1 MYCFEC
7 CKLYLATSKRI
18 HWTLAGT
25 RAMMQ
30 PINDFVLS
38 SRPFAISILALFRR
52 IYPFPIIFFNFS
64 ENLVLAKNV
73 RFFRQSAYNAEFF
86 IKPANLVLLF
96 EIIILR
102 KYFETLCIISWRP
115 YGILEHIAQEFF
127 APCYK
132 YTHIF
137 CNHCLCD
144 AQKRICQ
151 LTFTPSVTILKITY
165 SAGSSFQSNNSLGI
179 TRAYLLIVLTIL
191 HHLLCYTTPIDIC

>member
-1 MYCFEC
+1 M
-7 CKLYLATSKRI
+7 I
-18 HWTLAGT
+18 
-25 RAMMQ
+25 
-30 PINDFVLS
+30 LS
-38 SRPFAISILALFRR
+38 YRRDRLPSRFSRYFDGFIPFRSFFLISVKISFLRKTFD
-52 IYPFPIIFFNFS
+52 
-64 ENLVLAKNV
+64 
-73 RFFRQSAYNAEFF
+73 FFRQSAYNAEFF

-96 EIIILR
+96 EIIVLR

-127 APCYK
+127 DPCYK

-137 CNHCLCD
+137 CDHCLCD

-191 HHLLCYTTPIDIC
+191 HYFLCYTTPIDIC